1 MPGRDIKKEK
11 EYVKRKENA
20 IAKEI
25 RFAREDFKD
34 LSNQYKALKKE
45 FDKLEKIHLKKVQN
59 GKEESE
65 LERVRYEST
74 KSDLEEFRK
83 TLSQKEMALLAAQ
96 AQEADYNRSVY
107 ETLQRTRGMFMRFFA
122 WMRSIPERI
131 ADSVLDV
138 IAKNKDLR
146 RMEKMTDE
154 ERQMEIRKMRAEYSL
169 HIAEK
174 TQERENVRVAK
185 ETILENPLNIRG
197 YENLKSADEKDMA
210 VALKLVELSGRE
222 CQTFYVG
229 LGQNKMLKFEYVD
242 FERSH
247 NHEAY
252 VSIKLCE
259 LQKDAEGKNQLNDSK
274 EIGHI
279 HMLEKNTGIRGT
291 QWEID
296 LSSSEKTLLRSM
308 VAAERVG
315 EEPAIRNLTE
325 KEKELIA
332 QVTLS
337 DIEKKRM
344 QYNREYGIEPEQT
357 GKQKDAEKEKASQDS
372 NKNSPE
378 EKRDVEKK
386 EYSGKESVRSDEK
399 GHAPDS
405 STKETGTEAQGKE
418 KKRFSL
424 FQKPEPIPTRAETE
438 KKIEKAIK
446 ELHDGY
452 RKDKTLKE
460 HQGPV
465 SVTVDRYTVS
475 ICPPNAKNDTAYYKI
490 DDRYAGKYMKS
501 GNNPAFT
508 MDYIHRHGLLENPIK
523 TLSTEGLTPLQLEGN
538 IARGILHDINH
549 HTDEVSGYMEKLQQD
564 VRLNKVAQF
573 MSSDIGKYQSHD
585 AIETMQGMF
594 QKIQTYEIDD
604 SYKDS
609 PIADVCRSV
618 YRQYMGREEMTHAG
632 AFSLA
637 EVNYMDK
644 DGTLYDKDG
653 KLFAGRDG
661 GVVTL
666 DNCTEFCPKEEV
678 NTIVSELQERRSMEL
693 GELNEK
699 VEPEPGINAMDNR
712 PIDEQNHEELEHGD
726 WNHSYIEQE
735 EEIPVSYS
743 SEETETDISFND
755 AGIGVDFAL
764 QNNMDYDDMG
774 YDDTEYLM

>member
-332 QVTLS
+332 QV
-337 DIEKKRM
+337 
-344 QYNREYGIEPEQT
+344 
-357 GKQKDAEKEKASQDS
+357 
-372 NKNSPE
+372 
-378 EKRDVEKK
+378 
-386 EYSGKESVRSDEK
+386 
-399 GHAPDS
+399 
-405 STKETGTEAQGKE
+405 
-418 KKRFSL
+418 
-424 FQKPEPIPTRAETE
+424 
-438 KKIEKAIK
+438 
-446 ELHDGY
+446 
-452 RKDKTLKE
+452 
-460 HQGPV
+460 
-465 SVTVDRYTVS
+465 
-475 ICPPNAKNDTAYYKI
+475 DT
-490 DDRYAGKYMKS
+490 
-501 GNNPAFT
+501 F
-508 MDYIHRHGLLENPIK
+508 RH
-523 TLSTEGLTPLQLEGN
+523 
-538 IARGILHDINH
+538 
-549 HTDEVSGYMEKLQQD
+549 
-564 VRLNKVAQF
+564 
-573 MSSDIGKYQSHD
+573 
-585 AIETMQGMF
+585 
-594 QKIQTYEIDD
+594 
-604 SYKDS
+604 
-609 PIADVCRSV
+609 
-618 YRQYMGREEMTHAG
+618 
-632 AFSLA
+632 
-637 EVNYMDK
+637 
-644 DGTLYDKDG
+644 
-653 KLFAGRDG
+653 
-661 GVVTL
+661 
-666 DNCTEFCPKEEV
+666 
-678 NTIVSELQERRSMEL
+678 
-693 GELNEK
+693 
-699 VEPEPGINAMDNR
+699 
-712 PIDEQNHEELEHGD
+712 
-726 WNHSYIEQE
+726 
-735 EEIPVSYS
+735 
-743 SEETETDISFND
+743 
-755 AGIGVDFAL
+755 
-764 QNNMDYDDMG
+764 
-774 YDDTEYLM
+774 

>member
-11 EYVKRKENA
+11 EYVKHKENA

-131 ADSVLDV
+131 VDSVLDV

-222 CQTFYVG
+222 RQTFYVG

-308 VAAERVG
+308 VAAERAG
-315 EEPAIRNLTE
+315 EDPAIRNLTE
-325 KEKELIA
+325 KEKELVA
-332 QVTLS
+332 QMTLS

-372 NKNSPE
+372 NKNLYE

-386 EYSGKESVRSDEK
+386 EYSEKESVRSDEK
-399 GHAPDS
+399 GHVPDS
-405 STKETGTEAQGKE
+405 SIKETGTEAQGKE
-418 KKRFSL
+418 KNRFSL
-424 FQKPEPIPTRAETE
+424 FQKPEPVPSRAETE
-438 KKIEKAIK
+438 KKIEKALK

-465 SVTVDRYTVS
+465 SVMVDRYTVS

-508 MDYIHRHGLLENPIK
+508 MDW
-523 TLSTEGLTPLQLEGN
+523 Q
-538 IARGILHDINH
+538 
-549 HTDEVSGYMEKLQQD
+549 
-564 VRLNKVAQF
+564 
-573 MSSDIGKYQSHD
+573 
-585 AIETMQGMF
+585 
-594 QKIQTYEIDD
+594 
-604 SYKDS
+604 
-609 PIADVCRSV
+609 
-618 YRQYMGREEMTHAG
+618 
-632 AFSLA
+632 
-637 EVNYMDK
+637 
-644 DGTLYDKDG
+644 
-653 KLFAGRDG
+653 
-661 GVVTL
+661 
-666 DNCTEFCPKEEV
+666 
-678 NTIVSELQERRSMEL
+678 
-693 GELNEK
+693 
-699 VEPEPGINAMDNR
+699 
-712 PIDEQNHEELEHGD
+712 
-726 WNHSYIEQE
+726 
-735 EEIPVSYS
+735 
-743 SEETETDISFND
+743 
-755 AGIGVDFAL
+755 
-764 QNNMDYDDMG
+764 
-774 YDDTEYLM
+774 